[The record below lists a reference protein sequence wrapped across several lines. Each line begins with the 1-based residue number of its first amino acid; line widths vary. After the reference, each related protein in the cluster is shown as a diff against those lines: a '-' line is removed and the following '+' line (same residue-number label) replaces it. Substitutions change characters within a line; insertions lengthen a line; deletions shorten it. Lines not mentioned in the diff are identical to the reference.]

1 MSDEDFLSRWSRRK
15 RAAEK
20 SVVSPPQTAP
30 ASQTMPAPDDKGVP
44 PLPKTDETSEDDFD
58 LSTLPS
64 LESITAAT
72 DVTAFLRKGVP
83 LELGRAALRR
93 AWTADPAIRDFVGLA
108 ENAWDFNDPNAIPGF
123 GPLDYSQEQ
132 MRELVG
138 RIVGEVREAAEDIA
152 DHEPPQ
158 ATPGIDNRTT
168 ALAPEPQPPAMPE
181 GEPIGAT
188 AELVARQPVRSPDD
202 ADIAVQKSGKET
214 DEEVPVARRIHGT
227 ALPR

>member
-1 MSDEDFLSRWSRRK
+1 
-15 RAAEK
+15 
-20 SVVSPPQTAP
+20 
-30 ASQTMPAPDDKGVP
+30 
-44 PLPKTDETSEDDFD
+44 LPKTPSLSSTDESRTDETSDDDFD

-64 LESITAAT
+64 LDSITAAT

-83 LELGRAALRR
+83 LELSRAALRR

-138 RIVGEVREAAEDIA
+138 KILGEVREAAEDPA
-152 DHEPPQ
+152 SHQPPQ
-158 ATPGIDNRTT
+158 ATSGIDKRSA
-168 ALAPEPQPPAMPE
+168 ALAPEPQPPAVPAAE
-181 GEPIGAT
+181 SIDSTTEPAAT
-188 AELVARQPVRSPDD
+188 QLVRPSND
-202 ADIAVQKSGKET
+202 ADIAVRKSGKEA
-214 DEEVPVARRIHGT
+214 EEDIPVVRRAHGT